1 MELQDRVEELSDQG
15 IGVAAISYDSEEI
28 LADFSQRRGITFPLL
43 SDDDSKV
50 ITEFGILNT
59 VAAEA
64 QGPNA
69 DDPDVV
75 ADVARYISLF
85 GAALVT
91 VGTPFPGTFML
102 DRNGRVTSRFFE
114 EFYRERNT
122 TANVML
128 KLGIGLSPIA
138 AIEGSTAHLKL
149 TAYPSNT
156 SVTVGTRFSIAVE
169 IEPNP
174 DIHVYAPGAEAMGY
188 RVVSLN
194 LRPVPHVRFEPVEFP
209 ASEIYYFEPL
219 DERVPVYQKPFM
231 LLQEAVVSGAPDA
244 EEALAKLGA
253 LTLSGTFDYQAC
265 DDELCFE
272 PVSVP
277 FSFTLDFDLLDR
289 QGANP

>member
-1 MELQDRVEELSDQG
+1 MNVPG
-15 IGVAAISYDSEEI
+15 NGVPTVTRAAPNREMY
-28 LADFSQRRGITFPLL
+28 LATSATTSGSSALGPCA
-43 SDDDSKV
+43 S
-50 ITEFGILNT
+50 
-59 VAAEA
+59 AA
-64 QGPNA
+64 P
-69 DDPDVV
+69 
-75 ADVARYISLF
+75 
-85 GAALVT
+85 VT

-102 DRNGRVTSRFFE
+102 DRNGRVTARFFE

-128 KLGIGLSPIA
+128 KLGVGLSPIA

-174 DIHVYAPGAEAMGY
+174 GIHVYAPGAEEMGY

-194 LRPVPHVRFEPVEFP
+194 MRPVPHVRFEPVEFP